1 MSDSDSV
8 FSGDSPLQRA
18 DRAKFSLFRKQRTAL
33 RAGSFGF
40 GCRHVLLLVTR
51 ILPVLSS
58 VAHEKNRLMNAA
70 CLKDELSGTIWTLL

>member
-33 RAGSFGF
+33 RAGSFGW
-40 GCRHVLLLVTR
+40 GCRHHILLAAR
-51 ILPVLSS
+51 ILLDFVRR
-58 VAHEKNRLMNAA
+58 KI
-70 CLKDELSGTIWTLL
+70 CLRFPGSRDGTQTQIKRRNQEG